1 VKVPEQ
7 KVILIGE
14 YGVGKSSLFRRFT
27 TNTFV
32 TATDRTVTLGL
43 DHNSKPYAIG
53 KESKEMK
60 LQLWDTGGMERVASI
75 TSSYYKY
82 SEAAILVFAL
92 DRPDTFHVLSQYL
105 LDIVTYAEN
114 AKIFLCG
121 NKFDLKSKIQVTDAD
136 MEGFCEQCRNL
147 VSGVYKTSCKTGEGV
162 EDMFRDIAKQLTSSN
177 KSRMELKAMEESSF
191 RVERGVEATER
202 SECSSC

>member
-1 VKVPEQ
+1 MKVPEQ

>member
-43 DHNSKPYAIG
+43 DHFSKPYAIG

>member
-1 VKVPEQ
+1 MASVKIPEQ
-7 KVILIGE
+7 KVIVCVIFWKWKLKLKSSYLNFQVILIGE

-32 TATDRTVTLGL
+32 TATDRSVTLGL
-43 DHNSKPYAIG
+43 DNFSKTYDVGEKAL
-53 KESKEMK
+53 K

-92 DRPDTFHVLSQYL
+92 DRPDTFHVLAQHL

-114 AKIFLCG
+114 GMSNVLIF
-121 NKFDLKSKIQVTDAD
+121 
-136 MEGFCEQCRNL
+136 
-147 VSGVYKTSCKTGEGV
+147 
-162 EDMFRDIAKQLTSSN
+162 
-177 KSRMELKAMEESSF
+177 
-191 RVERGVEATER
+191 
-202 SECSSC
+202 